1 MNRTEKES
9 EEEARRKKYF
19 YRFSEKFSS
28 WKRSSG
34 EFIICAQPRHC
45 VAMKI
50 IGGGRESNC
59 IMCGEAEMRLIN
71 GFMADLDN
79 VRDWII
85 FDLNR
90 ADELIDFYSWRFE
103 MVRK

>member
-1 MNRTEKES
+1 ME
-9 EEEARRKKYF
+9 
-19 YRFSEKFSS
+19 
-28 WKRSSG
+28 SG

-71 GFMADLDN
+71 GFIAELDN
-79 VRDWII
+79 AREII

-90 ADELIDFYSWRFE
+90 DRKTDELIDFYSWRF
-103 MVRK
+103 V